1 MCGGSVTTSRR
12 IRTGVP
18 SRRAERGL
26 FNAIWCRNRHR
37 GACVEPHSAEHRFQ
51 KLIIRTTGRCS
62 TTPSKPAEAR
72 PVDGNIKHNKRRILV
87 SNIAQKSIEPRI
99 KNTCLKRAPTE

>member
-12 IRTGVP
+12 IRTGP

-37 GACVEPHSAEHRFQ
+37 GALAEPHSAEQRFQ
-51 KLIIRTTGRCS
+51 KLIIRTTGTCS
-62 TTPSKPAEAR
+62 TTPSKPAEGR

-87 SNIAQKSIEPRI
+87 SNIAQKP
-99 KNTCLKRAPTE
+99 KRPTE